1 MKQSQPTQLTARF
14 EAAFRYAA
22 AAHAGQ
28 TRKGTPRPYIGHLL
42 SVTALVLE
50 YGGDEEQAIA
60 ALLHDAVEAAGGRRR
75 LADIRRRF
83 GRRVARIV
91 EGCSDSFAENPA
103 ERPPWKA
110 RKRDYIAR
118 IPGEPA
124 EVKLVSAADK
134 LSNVRE
140 LVSDLRSDGPATFA
154 RFQGGR
160 DGTLWYYREL
170 ARAFRRGGQSPALA
184 RLLDEYDRA
193 VAELRR
199 LAARTVRRRRRRAG

>member
-1 MKQSQPTQLTARF
+1 MKRGRQTQLTARF
-14 EAAFRYAA
+14 DAAFRYAA

-28 TRKGTPRPYIGHLL
+28 TRKGTPRPYLGHLM
-42 SVTALVLE
+42 SVAALVLQ

-60 ALLHDAVEAAGGRRR
+60 ALLHDAVEAAGGRPR
-75 LADIRRRF
+75 LEDIRRKF

-91 EGCSDSFAENPA
+91 AGCSDSFDVNPA
-103 ERPPWKA
+103 DRAPWKE
-110 RKRDYIAR
+110 RKLAYIAR
-118 IPGEPA
+118 VPAEPA

-134 LSNVRE
+134 LSNVGE
-140 LVSDLRSDGPATFA
+140 LASDLRSDGPATFA

-170 ARAFRRGGQSPALA
+170 ARAFRRGRQSSALA
-184 RLLDEYDRA
+184 RLLDNYDHA

-199 LAARTVRRRRRRAG
+199 LAARPVRRRRRAS